1 MKTRTI
7 RIERKVER
15 VADSVGEWRG
25 KELIHNTYMIYR
37 TYHIY
42 PGIFLGTRVFFLVPN
57 TVYGTVSYIIPKDNN
72 NKLQSI
78 IMSHRETWLSAGTVP
93 GYVV

>member
-1 MKTRTI
+1 MCKMKTRTI

-42 PGIFLGTRVFFLVPN
+42 PGIFLGTVPG
-57 TVYGTVSYIIPKDNN
+57 YFSWCLIPYTVSYRTSYRKII
-72 NKLQSI
+72 I
-78 IMSHRETWLSAGTVP
+78 ISYSL
-93 GYVV
+93 

>member
-42 PGIFLGTRVFFLVPN
+42 PGI
-57 TVYGTVSYIIPKDNN
+57 SYIIPKDNN